1 MDTGFGEGAHMAR
14 EKPNG
19 VIGRRKHVLVR
30 LVQRCLDGAMKCVH
44 SVRPQEGYLQ
54 YEVESAHV
62 QS

>member
-1 MDTGFGEGAHMAR
+1 MAR

-44 SVRPQEGYLQ
+44 AVRPQEGYLQ